1 MALKSPEKAAAWALM
16 IAYALEL
23 GLGGALLLWALLSL
37 CGLGGV
43 FSIRRRTSSSRF

>member
-1 MALKSPEKAAAWALM
+1 MKSAARALPT
-16 IAYALEL
+16 AYALEL

-43 FSIRRRTSSSRF
+43 FGTETKT